1 MCVFLCLPRESA
13 GQWSQREAQ
22 HCSCCRLPHCAGHLH
37 CCNLSAASQGFA
49 TWSQD
54 PLSELGTQNLKVP
67 WALLCAWTESDLPYR
82 LWNNLPSSLGLSIVH
97 TCLTP
102 QPLLQMAFLPC
113 HRLPDQPSWEKK
125 PPRSRLFSMSC
136 CWHLCSRIADSIMF
150 TAHTL
155 LPAVWPS
162 CLSQLLTNFLLPGES
177 RFCSY
182 LSVSW
187 EGFSCSKFPV
197 VLFLLVVQEEPHPL
211 LWCLYPTCNISYKPC
226 PRHGFYATCPVCW
239 PSPCSGFAL
248 SAAASSKRYGS
259 FQREPGR
266 RPADFLLVCLMLP
279 CRRNKFLS

>member
-1 MCVFLCLPRESA
+1 MRFSVS
-13 GQWSQREAQ
+13 
-22 HCSCCRLPHCAGHLH
+22 
-37 CCNLSAASQGFA
+37 SQGVCWPVITAWSSALQLLQAPPLCWTSTLLQPICSISGVCYLEPRSSFR
-49 TWSQD
+49 TWNAKSQGT
-54 PLSELGTQNLKVP
+54 LSP
-67 WALLCAWTESDLPYR
+67 ALR
-82 LWNNLPSSLGLSIVH
+82 LDWIWPPLPSLKQSPFFFGIIHCPHLPNSPA
-97 TCLTP
+97 LTP
-102 QPLLQMAFLPC
+102 NGIPTVSQITRPAILG
-113 HRLPDQPSWEKK
+113 KK
-125 PPRSRLFSMSC
+125 TPRSRLFSQSC

-266 RPADFLLVCLMLP
+266 RPADFLLACLMLP